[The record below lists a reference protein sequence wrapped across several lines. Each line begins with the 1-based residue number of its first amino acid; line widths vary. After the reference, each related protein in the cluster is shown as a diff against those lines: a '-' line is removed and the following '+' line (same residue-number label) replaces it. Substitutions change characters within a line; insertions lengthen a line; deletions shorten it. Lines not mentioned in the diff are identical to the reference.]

1 MDKAKIRNSIFELI
15 RIFSIIMII
24 LSHYSIHAGV
34 NASDLPFGL
43 NSIVLNL
50 SELGNLGVVIFMMI
64 SGFFMINSTKFSFE
78 KVLRIVLESLFY
90 IVTFYFISISLGE
103 IEFSWV
109 EFYKTSLFLF
119 LV

>member
-1 MDKAKIRNSIFELI
+1 
-15 RIFSIIMII
+15 MII